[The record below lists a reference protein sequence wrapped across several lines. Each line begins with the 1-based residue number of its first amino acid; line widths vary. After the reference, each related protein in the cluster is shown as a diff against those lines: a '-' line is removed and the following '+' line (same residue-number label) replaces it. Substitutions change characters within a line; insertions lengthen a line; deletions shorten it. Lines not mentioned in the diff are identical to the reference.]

1 MSTAAAA
8 ALLPLQP
15 PTAPCGAEKAKINA
29 PAAATFAAAAAACCY
44 NLLLLL
50 LQLLQFWR
58 CYNLL
63 LLLLPLLQFC
73 RCYNL
78 LLMLLPP
85 EAPYGAEDAQINALM
100 PPAAPGMMSILFQCN
115 CKAAPFLILLLLLLL
130 PLLLTTH
137 SPLWCREGQDK
148 RSHGVT

>member
-1 MSTAAAA
+1 MSAAAAA

-29 PAAATFAAAAAACCY
+29 PAAATFAAAAAAC
-44 NLLLLL
+44 
-50 LQLLQFWR
+50 

>member
-29 PAAATFAAAAAACCY
+29 PAAATFAAAAAAC
-44 NLLLLL
+44 
-50 LQLLQFWR
+50 